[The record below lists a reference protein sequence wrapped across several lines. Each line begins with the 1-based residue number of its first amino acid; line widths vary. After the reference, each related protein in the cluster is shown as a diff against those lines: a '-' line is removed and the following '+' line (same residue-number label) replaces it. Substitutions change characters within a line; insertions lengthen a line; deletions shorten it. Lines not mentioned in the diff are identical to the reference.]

1 MNAINGY
8 QNFKLSFIEFEM
20 SNLTIFKKFNFWTF
34 FDRFPQCVTGRK
46 LLEIAGRGR
55 VELEGGSSKGMD

>member
-1 MNAINGY
+1 MATKIYGVKFMDF
-8 QNFKLSFIEFEM
+8 QKL
-20 SNLTIFKKFNFWTF
+20 NFWTF
-34 FDRFPQCVTGRK
+34 FGGLSQCVTGRK